1 MVLAVHDKPAGPGNG
16 RPARGRAPY
25 TCKSKIDPR
34 QSAVAPQRSGERVL
48 AAEDKEVFALVI
60 PFALIRVVAYG
71 VAAIIATLILGTISS
86 RLLRFDEPS
95 TVLLFGLVIGAI
107 NAFIKPIVRV
117 LTLPITCLTFGLFAV
132 VVNTVLFYFGASL
145 TPGMDVGWWG
155 AIFGSILTSLASG
168 LMFSV
173 VDE

>member
-1 MVLAVHDKPAGPGNG
+1 MDAPICDDS
-16 RPARGRAPY
+16 RAPLTSWPMY
-25 TCKSKIDPR
+25 GCAVYFEDSWRCRCCATVTAR
-34 QSAVAPQRSGERVL
+34 QATSSAIAHEF
-48 AAEDKEVFALVI
+48 KEVPVPVI

-86 RLLRFDEPS
+86 RLLSFDEAS
-95 TVLLFGLVIGAI
+95 TVLLFGLVIGVI
-107 NAFIKPIVRV
+107 NAFIKPIVRL

-145 TPGMDVGWWG
+145 TPGMEMGWWG
-155 AIFGSILTSLASG
+155 AILGSILTSLASG

>member
-1 MVLAVHDKPAGPGNG
+1 
-16 RPARGRAPY
+16 
-25 TCKSKIDPR
+25 
-34 QSAVAPQRSGERVL
+34 
-48 AAEDKEVFALVI
+48 VI

-86 RLLRFDEPS
+86 RLLSFDEAS
-95 TVLLFGLVIGAI
+95 TLLLFGLVIGVI
-107 NAFIKPIVRV
+107 NAFIKPIVRL

-145 TPGMDVGWWG
+145 TPGMEMGWWG
-155 AIFGSILTSLASG
+155 AILGSILTSLASG

>member
-1 MVLAVHDKPAGPGNG
+1 M
-16 RPARGRAPY
+16 
-25 TCKSKIDPR
+25 
-34 QSAVAPQRSGERVL
+34 
-48 AAEDKEVFALVI
+48 I
-60 PFALIRVVAYG
+60 PFILIRVTAYG
-71 VAAIIATLILGTISS
+71 IGAILATLILGTISS
-86 RLLRFDEPS
+86 RLIEFDEAS
-95 TVLLFGLVIGAI
+95 TVLLFGLVIGVI
-107 NAFIKPIVRV
+107 NAFIKPIVSL

-132 VVNTVLFYFGASL
+132 VINTVLFYFGASL

>member
-1 MVLAVHDKPAGPGNG
+1 MPVALSCHFSLLASLFA
-16 RPARGRAPY
+16 APY
-25 TCKSKIDPR
+25 EE
-34 QSAVAPQRSGERVL
+34 VYAP
-48 AAEDKEVFALVI
+48 VI

-86 RLLRFDEPS
+86 RLLSFDEAS
-95 TVLLFGLVIGAI
+95 TVLLFGLVIGVI
-107 NAFIKPIVRV
+107 NAFIKPVVRL

-132 VVNTVLFYFGASL
+132 VVNTVLFYAGASM
-145 TPGMDVGWWG
+145 TPGMEVGWWG
-155 AIFGSILTSLASG
+155 AILGSILTSLASG

>member
-1 MVLAVHDKPAGPGNG
+1 M
-16 RPARGRAPY
+16 
-25 TCKSKIDPR
+25 
-34 QSAVAPQRSGERVL
+34 
-48 AAEDKEVFALVI
+48 I

-71 VAAIIATLILGTISS
+71 LAAIIATLILGTISS
-86 RLLRFDEPS
+86 RLLSFDEPS
-95 TVLLFGLVIGAI
+95 TVLLFGLVIGVI
-107 NAFIKPIVRV
+107 NAFIKPVVRV

-132 VVNTVLFYFGASL
+132 VVNTVLFYFGAYL
-145 TPGMDVGWWG
+145 TPGMNVGWWG

>member
-1 MVLAVHDKPAGPGNG
+1 MWKIRRYGATV
-16 RPARGRAPY
+16 ARWRALSSRLV
-25 TCKSKIDPR
+25 T
-34 QSAVAPQRSGERVL
+34 EN
-48 AAEDKEVFALVI
+48 KEVFAHVI

-86 RLLRFDEPS
+86 RLLSFDEPS
-95 TVLLFGLVIGAI
+95 TVLLFGVVIGAI
-107 NAFIKPIVRV
+107 NAFIKPVVRV
-117 LTLPITCLTFGLFAV
+117 LTLPITCLTFGLFAI